1 LSRAE
6 AVSVIIPVYNG
17 ERFLASALAS
27 VRAQTHPAAEVI
39 VVDDGSTDRSARI
52 AAELLAG
59 WPALRMLSQPNAGPS
74 AARNAGLARASGDFV
89 TFLDADDQMTPERT
103 AIQLAFLADHPEA
116 DLVLGSEWIELEEG
130 VTPPDWLRALPS
142 GVPNPLIFS
151 MLVRRA
157 AFDRVGGFDPSLRL
171 AEETDWLYRAR
182 AAGIGIA
189 TIEDVLL
196 RRRLH
201 GGNLTHD
208 VSLADMRRTHLAV
221 VRARV
226 ESRRAEDG

>member
-1 LSRAE
+1 MSRTGT
-6 AVSVIIPVYNG
+6 VSVIVPVYNG

-39 VVDDGSTDRSARI
+39 VVDDGSTDGSAGV
-52 AAELLAG
+52 AAGFARE
-59 WPALRMLSQPNAGPS
+59 WPVLQVLSQPNGGPS
-74 AARNAGLARASGDFV
+74 AARNTGVARASGAFL
-89 TFLDADDQMTPERT
+89 TFLDADDEMTPERL

-116 DLVLGSEWIELEEG
+116 DLVIGTEWIEVEEG
-130 VTPPDWLRALPS
+130 VTPPDWLRALPF

-157 AFDRVGGFDPSLRL
+157 AFDRVGGFDSNRRL
-171 AEETDWLYRAR
+171 GEETDWLYRAR

-201 GGNLTHD
+201 GGNLTQD
-208 VSLADMRRTHLAV
+208 VSLALMRRTHLEV
-221 VRARV
+221 VRAHLER
-226 ESRRAEDG
+226 RRAENG